1 MSDRLSSCYYMCSSK
16 MTTYNENG
24 NIRSSQSIH
33 INDNGIK
40 DFYSKKSVIENDCEI
55 IIKEEGNK
63 NLAIN
68 KIKIPKIRS
77 LWNILSRVNEEEMP
91 KQLTD
96 QSEIIN
102 DNDDTNK
109 KPKTDDDN
117 IVKNENISETNGT
130 NCSNETK

>member
-1 MSDRLSSCYYMCSSK
+1 
-16 MTTYNENG
+16 
-24 NIRSSQSIH
+24 
-33 INDNGIK
+33 
-40 DFYSKKSVIENDCEI
+40 
-55 IIKEEGNK
+55 
-63 NLAIN
+63 
-68 KIKIPKIRS
+68 

-117 IVKNENISETNGT
+117 IVKNEKVNFEILSTKL
-130 NCSNETK
+130 SNNTPHHSAE